1 MAPERIE
8 TSVTLFGTPPW
19 GFRISGGKEFRQPLV
34 VSRVTP
40 GSLASKGGISAG
52 DVVLALDGEYVSGLT
67 QEEFEVKLAKA
78 TGSVMLVVEKN
89 GAVVGQDG
97 TVKSRIGF
105 TGGANSAQGF
115 VGGKQASKNR
125 PGAVQGAM
133 NVQGGERWTIDADN
147 LNNRSFGLPAFFA
160 AASMVREGTIP
171 PHLRVQSSPSSHL
184 HLIIFI

>member
-97 TVKSRIGF
+97 TVKSRIVSF
-105 TGGANSAQGF
+105 SLFFCMLSSCFQF
-115 VGGKQASKNR
+115 V
-125 PGAVQGAM
+125 
-133 NVQGGERWTIDADN
+133 
-147 LNNRSFGLPAFFA
+147 FFA
-160 AASMVREGTIP
+160 FIS
-171 PHLRVQSSPSSHL
+171 RVKVN
-184 HLIIFI
+184 